1 MATVLKNQ
9 AQIYYNYGTSSGAA
23 VSNETETTVV
33 NPYSILITKWAL
45 TPTYR
50 PDGNVSY
57 LIRVE
62 NNSQEPIYNIAI
74 ADNLGSTSAA
84 KPLRY
89 IEGAM
94 VALINGIE
102 YTVTPSMNAN
112 GDMMLAYPLPVME
125 PGDVMTLAYSSR
137 VSAGTAIT
145 GRITN
150 TATATGNGGS
160 MTGPAVSASAEAVV
174 EQAAYASVTV
184 LKEAPEQVLPNGT
197 LNYTLTLSNTGNM
210 EATGVTVRDVLP
222 EGYTVTEITATTDG
236 LTVQYLPEDWI
247 VNPENNEIRF
257 PNAAGSKPI
266 NVPAMGSTTIVMTGT
281 VNAAV

>member
-1 MATVLKNQ
+1 MATILKNQ
-9 AQIYYNYGTSSGAA
+9 AQIYYNYGTSSGEA
-23 VSNETETTVV
+23 VSNETETAVV

-50 PDGNVSY
+50 PDSNVSY

-89 IEGAM
+89 IEGSM
-94 VALINGIE
+94 VALINGAEHTIA
-102 YTVTPSMNAN
+102 PSINAN
-112 GDMMLAYPLPVME
+112 GDMMLAYPLPAME
-125 PGDVMTLAYSSR
+125 PGDVITLAYASR

-160 MTGPAVSASAEAVV
+160 VTGPAVSASAEADV

-222 EGYTVTEITATTDG
+222 EGYTVTEITATTEG
-236 LTVQYLPEDWI
+236 LTVHYLPEDWI
-247 VNPENNEIRF
+247 INPENNEIRF

-281 VNAAV
+281 VHAVV